1 MMREIF
7 KIMMILGIGVFMFML
22 LLALFITFTK
32 GEYLIPFIIGLVG
45 YFGDSLYERESERG
59 Y

>member
-1 MMREIF
+1 MRKIF
-7 KIMMILGIGVFMFML
+7 EIMMILGIGVFMFML

-32 GEYLIPFIIGLVG
+32 GEYLIPLSIGVVG
-45 YFGDSLYERESERG
+45 YLGNGLYEREYRRG